1 VARVDGDPV
10 AFGGIWEEWRS
21 PEGESLQTFA
31 TITTNA
37 NNLLT
42 GIQDRMPVIIER
54 DDWPLW
60 LGESEGDVRALLRPA
75 AEDTLRFWPIGK
87 AVGRVK
93 NDGPELLE
101 AVTLTKPML
110 L

>member
-1 VARVDGDPV
+1 
-10 AFGGIWEEWRS
+10 
-21 PEGESLQTFA
+21 
-31 TITTNA
+31 
-37 NNLLT
+37 
-42 GIQDRMPVIIER
+42 
-54 DDWPLW
+54 
-60 LGESEGDVRALLRPA
+60 LLRPA